1 MNNLVANLAGVSRSI
16 LTTPFIGEL
25 YNNFKNL
32 SLASRYTQR
41 MCLQGMRNLACRLLL
56 FHVHAGVAG
65 LTSDPLKAVKSVVDD
80 ATQAVSSAAVQAADK
95 VAVSQIK
102 AADQVVHNA
111 TVQLANA
118 LPENDS
124 ELSLPGTQVE
134 ILTIL
139 SCGPCLLSS

>member
-1 MNNLVANLAGVSRSI
+1 M
-16 LTTPFIGEL
+16 
-25 YNNFKNL
+25 
-32 SLASRYTQR
+32 
-41 MCLQGMRNLACRLLL
+41 
-56 FHVHAGVAG
+56 
-65 LTSDPLKAVKSVVDD
+65 VDD
-80 ATQAVSSAAVQAADK
+80 AIQAVSSAAVQAADK

-134 ILTIL
+134 TLTIL
-139 SCGPCLLSS
+139 FCGPCLLSS